1 MLMLLGLHLNLM
13 ICTSFPF
20 SALFL
25 FLFPLV
31 DAHDFF
37 GSDEHVFFNSPISDC
52 LNLFNLGEHRT
63 PFPSTWTKSELFE
76 DVAITARWWESAGAG
91 YRCVHDITAGAATP
105 MWGRAEKSAGAQG
118 RQRRGAEEDGA
129 RRAPSGAREE
139 CSVERVGKRER
150 GSDGVRG

>member
-1 MLMLLGLHLNLM
+1 MNMKKKLKQNYGKMKHD
-13 ICTSFPF
+13 TSFPF

-76 DVAITARWWESAGAG
+76 DVAITALQ
-91 YRCVHDITAGAATP
+91 
-105 MWGRAEKSAGAQG
+105 KK
-118 RQRRGAEEDGA
+118 
-129 RRAPSGAREE
+129 
-139 CSVERVGKRER
+139 GKT
-150 GSDGVRG
+150 